1 MTPKEKALYLVLTYA
16 ILPEGCNDIVKRCA
30 TIAVDEIIDSLNNI
44 NEYDYIQSERITG
57 MVLELEEVKLEIE
70 NYEN

>member
-30 TIAVDEIIDSLNNI
+30 TIAVDEIIENNQGI
-44 NEYDYIQSERITG
+44 WRGDKQQGERLKDNLKIEYWNN
-57 MVLELEEVKLEIE
+57 VKLEIE
-70 NYEN
+70 KL